1 MTHVTRPWASRRW
14 PQLLAAPLWA
24 AWWAAWVLVVPALP
38 AHAAPPPPGA
48 PASAAITVQDDRGR
62 SLTLTAAPRRIV
74 SLLPSLTETVCA
86 LGDCARLV
94 GVDRFSNWPAE
105 VARVPQ
111 VGGLED
117 AQIERIVS
125 LKPDLVLAAASSR
138 AVERLESLGL
148 SVAVLEPRTHASA
161 RRTMETVAQLLGR
174 PGAGQALWRQADARI
189 SAAAARVPAALRG
202 QRVYFEVGNGPYAA
216 GASSFVGETL
226 QRLGLDN
233 IVPATM
239 GPFPK
244 LNPEFVVRARPQI
257 AMAPQASI
265 DEMPGRPGWAT
276 LPAVADRRWCGFDA
290 PTYDMLVRP
299 GPRLGEA
306 ADQLAGCLQA
316 LEAARR

>member
-1 MTHVTRPWASRRW
+1 MKRLGRTPAACLLGAL
-14 PQLLAAPLWA
+14 LLATPVASLAAQAARAAGSPAPI
-24 AWWAAWVLVVPALP
+24 
-38 AHAAPPPPGA
+38 
-48 PASAAITVQDDRGR
+48 SVQDDRGR
-62 SLTLTAAPRRIV
+62 NLTLPAPPQRIV

-86 LGDCARLV
+86 LGECARLV

-138 AVERLESLGL
+138 AVDRLEALGL
-148 SVAVLEPRTHASA
+148 TVAVLEPRTHASA
-161 RRTMETVAQLLGR
+161 RRAMESVARLLGR
-174 PGAGQALWRQADARI
+174 PGAGQALWQQADARI

-233 IVPATM
+233 IVPASL

-244 LNPEFVVRARPQI
+244 LNPEFVVRARPDI

-265 DEMPGRPGWAT
+265 DEMPQRPGWAT

>member
-1 MTHVTRPWASRRW
+1 MKRTRPPLVGRHRAGVALAAL
-14 PQLLAAPLWA
+14 LLAALVTPPA
-24 AWWAAWVLVVPALP
+24 ARAAGSPAP
-38 AHAAPPPPGA
+38 
-48 PASAAITVQDDRGR
+48 ITVQDDRGR
-62 SLTLTAAPRRIV
+62 SLTLAAPPQRIV

-138 AVERLESLGL
+138 AVDRLQALGL
-148 SVAVLEPRTHASA
+148 TVAVLEPRTHASA
-161 RRTMETVAQLLGR
+161 RRTMESVAQLLGR
-174 PGAGQALWRQADARI
+174 PGAGLALWQQADARI

-233 IVPATM
+233 IVPASL

-244 LNPEFVVRARPQI
+244 LNPEFVVRARPDI

-265 DEMPGRPGWAT
+265 DEMPQRPGWAT
-276 LPAVADRRWCGFDA
+276 LPAVAGRRWCGFDA

-306 ADQLAGCLQA
+306 ADQLVDCLQR
-316 LEAARR
+316 LQAARR

>member
-1 MTHVTRPWASRRW
+1 MKPVRFTVTRQAWAACALAAL
-14 PQLLAAPLWA
+14 LLATLVASPAAWA
-24 AWWAAWVLVVPALP
+24 AGSPLP
-38 AHAAPPPPGA
+38 IA
-48 PASAAITVQDDRGR
+48 VQDDRGR
-62 SLTLTAAPRRIV
+62 SLTLAAPPQRIV

-138 AVERLESLGL
+138 AVDRLEALGL
-148 SVAVLEPRTHASA
+148 TVAVLEPRTHASA
-161 RRTMETVAQLLGR
+161 RRTMESVAQLLGR
-174 PGAGQALWRQADARI
+174 PGAGLALWQQADARI

-233 IVPATM
+233 IVPASL

-244 LNPEFVVRARPQI
+244 LNPEFVVRARPDI

-265 DEMPGRPGWAT
+265 DEMPQRPGWAT
-276 LPAVADRRWCGFDA
+276 LPAVAGRRWCGFDA

-306 ADQLAGCLQA
+306 ADQLADCLQR
-316 LEAARR
+316 LQAARR

>member
-1 MTHVTRPWASRRW
+1 MVA
-14 PQLLAAPLWA
+14 
-24 AWWAAWVLVVPALP
+24 PALP
-38 AHAAPPPPGA
+38 AHAAPPLPGA
-48 PASAAITVQDDRGR
+48 PASAAITVQDDRDR
-62 SLTLTAAPRRIV
+62 SLTLAAPPRRIV

-161 RRTMETVAQLLGR
+161 RRSMETVARLLGR

-202 QRVYFEVGNGPYAA
+202 QRVYFEVGNG
-216 GASSFVGETL
+216 
-226 QRLGLDN
+226 
-233 IVPATM
+233 
-239 GPFPK
+239 
-244 LNPEFVVRARPQI
+244 
-257 AMAPQASI
+257 
-265 DEMPGRPGWAT
+265 
-276 LPAVADRRWCGFDA
+276 
-290 PTYDMLVRP
+290 
-299 GPRLGEA
+299 
-306 ADQLAGCLQA
+306 
-316 LEAARR
+316 

>member
-1 MTHVTRPWASRRW
+1 MKRTRSPQAGRNWARFALAAV
-14 PQLLAAPLWA
+14 LLAALVASPAAWA
-24 AWWAAWVLVVPALP
+24 AGSPAP
-38 AHAAPPPPGA
+38 
-48 PASAAITVQDDRGR
+48 ITVQDDRGR
-62 SLTLTAAPRRIV
+62 SLTLAAPPQRIV

-138 AVERLESLGL
+138 AVDRLEALGL
-148 SVAVLEPRTHASA
+148 TVAVLEPRTHASA
-161 RRTMETVAQLLGR
+161 RRTMESVAQLLGR
-174 PGAGQALWRQADARI
+174 RGAGQALWQQVDARI

-233 IVPATM
+233 IVPASL

-244 LNPEFVVRARPQI
+244 LNPEFVVRARPDI

-265 DEMPGRPGWAT
+265 DEMPQRPGWAT
-276 LPAVADRRWCGFDA
+276 LPAVAGRRWCGFDA
-290 PTYDMLVRP
+290 PAYDMLVRP

-306 ADQLAGCLQA
+306 ADQLADCLQR
-316 LEAARR
+316 LQAARR

>member
-1 MTHVTRPWASRRW
+1 MKRARPPLAGRHRAGFALAAL
-14 PQLLAAPLWA
+14 LLAALVASPA
-24 AWWAAWVLVVPALP
+24 ARAAGSPAP
-38 AHAAPPPPGA
+38 
-48 PASAAITVQDDRGR
+48 ITVQDDRGR
-62 SLTLTAAPRRIV
+62 SLTLAAPPQRIV

-138 AVERLESLGL
+138 AVDRLEALGL
-148 SVAVLEPRTHASA
+148 TVAVLEPRTHASA
-161 RRTMETVAQLLGR
+161 RRTMESVARLLGR
-174 PGAGQALWRQADARI
+174 PGAGLALWQQADARI

-202 QRVYFEVGNGPYAA
+202 QRVYFEVGDGPYAA

-233 IVPATM
+233 IVPASL

-244 LNPEFVVRARPQI
+244 LNPEFVVRARPDI

-265 DEMPGRPGWAT
+265 DEMPQRPGWAT
-276 LPAVADRRWCGFDA
+276 LPAVAGRRWCGFDA

-306 ADQLAGCLQA
+306 ADQLADCLQR
-316 LEAARR
+316 LQAARR